1 MPAFRPAYLIHGDDH
16 GRIAERRAR
25 LRAMAEAE
33 GGPGAVEVFE
43 AERCNP
49 DEVAGALNAMT
60 FAIGRR
66 FVIADGVERWK
77 DADVA
82 PVTDALAGM
91 DPETLTVG
99 FFARE
104 DGRAKAPAALRE
116 AVKAAGGAV
125 AEEGAVKPRQLP
137 GWVVEQAAGL
147 GLSMDLEAARTLVA
161 RVGDRQQRLLR
172 EIEKL
177 AIEHPEGAAVSV
189 EDVEEASATSA
200 EKRLWTLADALVAGD
215 RAAALR
221 TLLELRGQGERLP
234 GLLFAMVRRLRDAH
248 EVATALEAGRPA
260 ASIKGRLRMPPY
272 AADRLIADVR
282 RRDPEDFRRALELL
296 ADVELESRGGGAAA
310 LGEDT
315 AAVRAVLAIA

>member
-49 DEVAGALNAMT
+49 DEVAAALNAMT

-77 DADVA
+77 DAEVA
-82 PVTDALAGM
+82 PVCEALAGM
-91 DPETLTVG
+91 DAETLTVG

-104 DGRAKAPAALRE
+104 DGRAKAPAALRD

-137 GWVVEQAAGL
+137 SWVVEQAAGL
-147 GLSMDLEAARTLVA
+147 GLRMDVEAARTLVA
-161 RVGDRQQRLLR
+161 RVGERQQRLLR

-177 AIEHPEGAAVSV
+177 AIEHPEGATVSV
-189 EDVEEASATSA
+189 EDVEDASATSA
-200 EKRLWTLADALVAGD
+200 EKRLWTLADALVAAD

-221 TLLELRGQGERLP
+221 TLVELRGQGERLP
-234 GLLFAMVRRLRDAH
+234 GLLLAIVRRLRDAH
-248 EVATALEAGRPA
+248 EVAIGLEAGRPA
-260 ASIKGRLRMPPY
+260 ASIKGQLRMPPY

-296 ADVELESRGGGAAA
+296 ADVELESRGGGGAA

>member
-172 EIEKL
+172 EVEKL